1 MANKCNCSKFDFL
14 SQDFFLLDGAM
25 GTMLQKK
32 GLKLGEQP
40 ELLNITHPDIIT
52 DIYREYISAGSQIV
66 YTNTFGANEKK
77 LAGSGYSVE
86 EIISAAIAN
95 AKKATQGSN
104 VKVGLDVGPIGE
116 LLEPTGSLPF
126 EDAYQIYR
134 RQIHCA
140 IIHGVD
146 CIVFETMTDLYE
158 LKAAVLAAKE
168 EMESVGISI
177 PIMASMTFEANQHT
191 FTGCSVSAMALTLE
205 GLGVDAIGFN
215 CSLGPIEILPLAKEL
230 CKWTSLPIIIKPNAG
245 LPNPETNQYDISPEE
260 FAAQLAPYTELGI
273 HIFGGCCGTTPEYI
287 SAIKKM
293 LQGKTFINREDTLY
307 KKQIVSAVC
316 SPTETVVIDRVRI
329 IGERINPTGKKLFKQ
344 ALIDSNMDYILTQGI
359 TQVEAGAAILDVNV
373 GLPEI
378 DESTMLPLVVK
389 KLQSILPTPL
399 QIDTSNI
406 QAMEAALRVY
416 NGKPI
421 VNSVNGEQAN
431 MEKIFPLVK
440 KYGASI
446 VGLTLDETGIPLKA
460 GDRFAIAERI
470 VSTAEK
476 YGIPKEDVFI
486 DCLTLTA
493 SVQQAEVAETLKAVR
508 MVREQLGVHAVLGV
522 SNISFG
528 LPNREL
534 INHSFLLLA
543 LEAGLDLPILN
554 PNVPSMMDAVAAF
567 EVLSNKDIH
576 AENYIAKYNNMV
588 KTPAAP
594 TPQTMDIDYAIR
606 AGLSDQVA
614 QITKTLL
621 QTEDATDI
629 INTRLIPALDR
640 VGERFEKGEIF
651 LPQMIQSAQAAQAA
665 FDVIKIHLSKNSK
678 VDSQSNQ
685 SSVKEKGIVLATV
698 KGDIHDIGKNIVKVI
713 LENYGFPII
722 DLGRD
727 VPVQTI
733 VDAVKQHNVQLCGLS
748 ALMTTTLKSMEETI
762 QALHEQTPHVKI
774 WVGGAVLTSDYAKKI
789 GADFYAK
796 DAKQSVDI
804 AKKVLSGNN

>member
-1 MANKCNCSKFDFL
+1 MANKCDGSKFDFL

-86 EIISAAIAN
+86 DIISAAIAN

-104 VKVGLDVGPIGE
+104 VMVGLDVGPIGE

-134 RQIHCA
+134 RQIKCA
-140 IIHGVD
+140 IIHSVD

-215 CSLGPIEILPLAKEL
+215 CSLGPVEILPLAKEL

-293 LQGKTFINREDTLY
+293 LQGQTFLKREDTLY
-307 KKQIVSAVC
+307 KKQLVSAVC

-344 ALIDSNMDYILTQGI
+344 ALIDGNMDYILTQGI
-359 TQVEAGAAILDVNV
+359 TQVDAGAAILDVNV

-378 DESTMLPLVVK
+378 DESTMLPLIIK

-421 VNSVNGEQAN
+421 VNSVNGEQAV
-431 MEKIFPLVK
+431 MDKIFPLVK
-440 KYGASI
+440 KYGTSI

-460 GDRFAIAERI
+460 DDRFAIAQRI

-476 YGIPKEDVFI
+476 YGIPKEDIFI

-508 MVREQLGVHAVLGV
+508 MVREQLGVHTVLGV

-543 LEAGLDLPILN
+543 LEAGLDLPIIN
-554 PNVPSMMDAVAAF
+554 PNIPSMMDAVAAF
-567 EVLSNKDIH
+567 EVLSNKDTH

-594 TPQTMDIDYAIR
+594 TPQTLDIDYAIR
-606 AGLSDQVA
+606 TGLSDQVA
-614 QITKTLL
+614 QITETLL

-665 FDVIKIHLSKNSK
+665 FDVIKIHLSKNSS

-685 SSVKEKGIVLATV
+685 ASIQEKGIVLATV

-733 VDAVKQHNVQLCGLS
+733 VDAVKQYNVQLCGLS

-762 QALHEQTPHVKI
+762 QALHEQAPHVKI
-774 WVGGAVLTSDYAKKI
+774 WVGGAVLTPDYAEKI

-804 AKKVLSGNN
+804 AKKVLSGNH